1 MDDNKLKAF
10 EEIGQLLVDEIK
22 AQIQKA
28 NKIASGSLLESI
40 RYVVNPKDGSIEI
53 DILGEPYLL
62 YVDKG
67 RRPGLRMIPTKP
79 IEDWLDKKNIKVI
92 GNKKSVAFAISK
104 SIQIKGIPA
113 TNIIQK
119 AINNIML
126 QVKIILVEGFGKD
139 LAQEIVQSLK
149 QIKQK

>member
-1 MDDNKLKAF
+1 
-10 EEIGQLLVDEIK
+10 
-22 AQIQKA
+22 
-28 NKIASGSLLESI
+28 
-40 RYVVNPKDGSIEI
+40 
-53 DILGEPYLL
+53 
-62 YVDKG
+62 
-67 RRPGLRMIPTKP
+67 MIPTKP